1 MGFIIKIISSLP
13 LKVLYTIAD
22 VLFFIIYKVLS
33 YRKKVVRNNLA
44 KAFPAASE
52 KEWRDI
58 ERKFYRNFCD
68 FIAESL
74 KGLQMAPE
82 ELRKRVVFKNLKD
95 FEDLVKHKGSVLM
108 LAGHQFNWE
117 WMQLSASLQF
127 PVPLD
132 YIYHPLHNKSF
143 DDLMLRLR
151 GRFGASPIKRREAAR
166 QIIRRKADTRG
177 FCIVADQLPAGRDKK
192 KWVRFLNSETAF
204 FYSIEQLAKI
214 TDLPVAYFNIR
225 KIQRGRY
232 EVKMYILSMEP
243 RAEDE
248 GVIIKKYADVL
259 EENIKQQPENWLWSH
274 KRWKLAPPE
283 TMAVR

>member
-1 MGFIIKIISSLP
+1 MLFIIKIISSLP
-13 LKVLYTIAD
+13 LKVLYKIAD
-22 VLFFIIYKVLS
+22 ALFFIMYKAFG
-33 YRKKVVRNNLA
+33 YRKKVVRNNLK

-52 KEWRDI
+52 TEWRNI
-58 ERKFYRNFCD
+58 EREFYRNFCD

-74 KGLQMAPE
+74 KGLKIAPE
-82 ELRKRVVFKNLKD
+82 ELRERVVFTNLKE
-95 FEDLVKHKGSVLM
+95 FEKLTKHKGSVLM

-127 PVPLD
+127 PIPLD

-143 DDLMLRLR
+143 DNLMLELR
-151 GRFGASPIKRREAAR
+151 GRFGAGPIKRREAAR
-166 QIIRRKADTRG
+166 QIIRRNAEARG

-192 KWVRFLNSETAF
+192 RWVSFLNSETAF

-214 TDLPVAYFNIR
+214 TNLPVAYFNIR
-225 KIQRGRY
+225 KIQRGKY
-232 EVKMYILSMEP
+232 EVQMHIISTEP

-248 GVIIKKYADVL
+248 GVIIKKYAKAL

-274 KRWKLAPPE
+274 KRWKLAAPG
-283 TMAVR
+283 